1 MSRLALDLR
10 GISKSF
16 PARRTLLETIRK
28 PGVRS
33 MVEAVR
39 NVTCQIR
46 EGEFFGLL
54 GQNGAGKTSLF
65 RILSTLVAPDS
76 GSATILGADVVKD
89 AELVRSYVAPVFTS
103 DRSLYWRLSALE
115 NLRLFAVLQQLDRAE
130 AETRV
135 REALARVGLEGT
147 QARMVGT
154 FSAGMKQRLLLG
166 RALLGRPRVL
176 LLDEPT
182 RSLDPIAARAFRTF
196 LREQIGQVAGCT
208 VVVATHDPD
217 EVRELC
223 DRVGVLHHGQ
233 LVAEGTRHELAAGL
247 EVGRYR
253 LTSSAVSAE
262 LQAQLRADGAVI
274 LSDGASEDAGWCEYQ
289 LELAQDAAS
298 SARVMT
304 RLTQAGVTVARFE
317 RVELPLADLIER
329 VATRGVVHA

>member
-1 MSRLALDLR
+1 VSGIALQLR

-16 PARRTLLETIRK
+16 PARRTLLQTLRH
-28 PGVRS
+28 PRARS

-39 NVTCQIR
+39 NVSCDIR

-65 RILSTLVAPDS
+65 RILSTLVAPDR
-76 GSATILGADVVKD
+76 GSATILGADVVKE
-89 AELVRSYVAPVFTS
+89 AKLVRSYVAPVFTS
-103 DRSLYWRLSALE
+103 DRSLYWRLSAIE
-115 NLRLFAVLQQLDRAE
+115 NLRLFAVLQQLDHAE
-130 AETRV
+130 GERRV
-135 REALARVGLEGT
+135 REALERVGLEGT
-147 QARMVGT
+147 AARMVGT

-196 LREQIGQVAGCT
+196 LREQIGQEAGCT

-223 DRVGVLHHGQ
+223 DRVGVLHHGA
-233 LVAEGTRHELAAGL
+233 LVAEGTRNELAAGL

-253 LTSSAVSAE
+253 LTSSPVAPE
-262 LQAQLRADGAVI
+262 LQAELRATGARI
-274 LSDGASEDAGWCEYQ
+274 LSDGAAEEAGWFEYQ

-298 SARVMT
+298 AARVVT
-304 RLTQAGVTVARFE
+304 RLQQGGVTIARFE
-317 RVELPLADLIER
+317 RVDLPLADLIER
-329 VATRGVVHA
+329 VATRGAPHA